1 MIRHIMVKP
10 PKSSEVL
17 MYGDR
22 AKPVQRAE
30 IINFDEKGKPLI
42 ESGGVAGAVHAQPK
56 AVPKPAPKSTVA
68 LAAPSPKPAEQA
80 KPAAKPKQSA
90 PYAVKNP
97 ASAKEVSHALAVGTV
112 GSMVDQMKAA
122 AHAKGGMLSIQDL
135 DAMQVEF
142 AAKAKDMQKQLESAF
157 VDYADARER
166 MQFDQERDDP
176 FYRLL
181 VKAISSHF
189 KEQPSRKSPSR
200 RMLPGFFIAVD
211 MLLGPDVVSSHQ
223 ERCRSIIARL
233 REDSG
238 DDSFDWEMFY
248 VERDALTVSLDA
260 QVLIAAQFKDYDRR
274 MNWFLTIVNSNL
286 APIDSTMSEGEQR
299 WELAEPAFR
308 RFMDGLLSS
317 LRKVLSSDKGRERL
331 VKRHGQE
338 NVAAA
343 LQVLKRLV
351 TG

>member
-1 MIRHIMVKP
+1 MVKP

-17 MYGDR
+17 MYGDQ
-22 AKPVQRAE
+22 AKPSARAE
-30 IINFDEKGKPLI
+30 IIRFDAKGKPII
-42 ESGGVAGAVHAQPK
+42 EDGGVAGATPA
-56 AVPKPAPKSTVA
+56 PKPAPA
-68 LAAPSPKPAEQA
+68 QPAPSSAQPAQQPA
-80 KPAAKPKQSA
+80 PAAKPTKPA
-90 PYAVKNP
+90 PVAVKNP
-97 ASAKEVSHALAVGTV
+97 GSAKEVSQALAVGTV

-122 AHAKGGMLSIQDL
+122 AHAKGGMLSIQDI
-135 DAMQVEF
+135 DAMQAEF

-157 VDYADARER
+157 VNFADARER

-181 VKAISSHF
+181 VKSFSTQL
-189 KEQPSRKSPSR
+189 KEQASRKSPNR

-211 MLLGPDVVSSHQ
+211 MLLGPDVVGTHQ
-223 ERCRSIIARL
+223 ARCRGIIARL
-233 REDSG
+233 REESG
-238 DDSFDWEMFY
+238 DDSFDWDVFY
-248 VERDALTVSLDA
+248 AERDALTVSLDA

-286 APIDSTMSEGEQR
+286 APVDSTMSEGERR
-299 WELAEPAFR
+299 WELAEPGFR
-308 RFMDGLLSS
+308 RFMDALLSN

-331 VKRHGQE
+331 AKRHGQE

>member
-17 MYGDR
+17 MYGDQ
-22 AKPVQRAE
+22 AKPASRAE
-30 IINFDEKGKPLI
+30 IISFDEKGKPI
-42 ESGGVAGAVHAQPK
+42 VESGGVAGAG
-56 AVPKPAPKSTVA
+56 AVRASAPRPKPAPK
-68 LAAPSPKPAEQA
+68 PIEQA
-80 KPAAKPKQSA
+80 KPAAALKKPA
-90 PYAVKNP
+90 PVAVKNP
-97 ASAKEVSHALAVGTV
+97 ASAKEVSQALAVGAV

-122 AHAKGGMLSIQDL
+122 AHAKGGMLSIQDI

-142 AAKAKDMQKQLESAF
+142 AAKAKDMQAQLESAF
-157 VDYADARER
+157 VNYADARER

-181 VKAISSHF
+181 VKSVSSHF
-189 KEQPSRKSPSR
+189 KEQASRKTPSR

-211 MLLGPDVVSSHQ
+211 MLLGPDVVSNHQ

-233 REDSG
+233 REESG
-238 DDSFDWEMFY
+238 DDSFDWDVFY
-248 VERDALTVSLDA
+248 AERDALTVSLDA
-260 QVLIAAQFKDYDRR
+260 QVLIAAQFKEYDRR

-299 WELAEPAFR
+299 WELAEPGFR
-308 RFMDGLLSS
+308 RFMDALLSS

>member
-1 MIRHIMVKP
+1 
-10 PKSSEVL
+10 
-17 MYGDR
+17 MYGDQ
-22 AKPVQRAE
+22 AKPAPRAE
-30 IINFDEKGKPLI
+30 IISFDEKGKPI
-42 ESGGVAGAVHAQPK
+42 VKKAGVAGGVRASTPQQKP
-56 AVPKPAPKSTVA
+56 VPKPASKSTHV
-68 LAAPSPKPAEQA
+68 PVP
-80 KPAAKPKQSA
+80 A
-90 PYAVKNP
+90 PYAVKSP
-97 ASAKEVSHALAVGTV
+97 ASAKELSQALAVGAV

-122 AHAKGGMLSIQDL
+122 AHAKGGMLSIQDI
-135 DAMQVEF
+135 DAMQAEF
-142 AAKAKDMQKQLESAF
+142 ATKAQDMQAQLESAF
-157 VDYADARER
+157 VNYADARER

-181 VKAISSHF
+181 VKAFSSHF
-189 KEQPSRKSPSR
+189 KEQASRKSPNR

-211 MLLGPDVVSSHQ
+211 MLLGPDAVSSHQ
-223 ERCRSIIARL
+223 ERCQRIIARL
-233 REDSG
+233 REESG
-238 DDSFDWEMFY
+238 DDSFDWDVFY
-248 VERDALTVSLDA
+248 AERDALTVSLDA

-299 WELAEPAFR
+299 WELAEPGFR
-308 RFMDGLLSS
+308 RFMDALLSS

>member
-22 AKPVQRAE
+22 AKPAPRAE
-30 IINFDEKGKPLI
+30 IISFDEKGKPII
-42 ESGGVAGAVHAQPK
+42 ENGGVAGAVPAS
-56 AVPKPAPKSTVA
+56 VPKPAPQPASAPVA
-68 LAAPSPKPAEQA
+68 KPAPRPIEPPKPAVVPE
-80 KPAAKPKQSA
+80 KPAPV
-90 PYAVKNP
+90 AVKNP
-97 ASAKEVSHALAVGTV
+97 ASAKEMSHALAVGTV

-122 AHAKGGMLSIQDL
+122 AQAKGGMLSIQDI

-142 AAKAKDMQKQLESAF
+142 AAKAKDMQAQLESAF
-157 VDYADARER
+157 VNYADARER

-181 VKAISSHF
+181 VKAFSSHF
-189 KEQPSRKSPSR
+189 NEQASRKIPSR

-211 MLLGPDVVSSHQ
+211 MLLGPDVVSNHQ

-233 REDSG
+233 REESG
-238 DDSFDWEMFY
+238 DDSFDWDAFY
-248 VERDALTVSLDA
+248 AERDALTVSLDA
-260 QVLIAAQFKDYDRR
+260 QVLIAAQFKEYDRR

-286 APIDSTMSEGEQR
+286 SPIDSTMSEGEQR
-299 WELAEPAFR
+299 WELAEPGFR
-308 RFMDGLLSS
+308 RFMDALLSN